1 MRFVAVIL
9 PSGKN
14 FEDVICPMSYSFVL
28 IVHAALRLDNNGL
41 TFTVLLEKVVM
52 RVTSSPVARMLY
64 SMQSTS
70 VAAMI
75 LAVIACGAETDASA
89 QERSDGN
96 LSVGL
101 RISG

>member
-1 MRFVAVIL
+1 MNASELHRQLCEPFPAA
-9 PSGKN
+9 
-14 FEDVICPMSYSFVL
+14 DV
-28 IVHAALRLDNNGL
+28 